1 MRYCEIAPSPA
12 FADSIECFWSTAAE
26 AGETTHRVAPDG
38 CADIVLSSD
47 GPMLVGAMTAFQDVS
62 NCGVTVGVR
71 FRPAMWPAQFRIPA
85 HRLTD
90 RIVPLEDLW
99 GSRARALRDRV
110 DPEAGIDQIARV
122 FESMLQPV
130 PAANPFQ
137 LAVHWMQRHHGAV
150 AMDDLARR
158 AGLIVRQLRRV
169 SLEQAGLSPKF
180 LARVLRFR
188 RAASRLGSDAAAGLA
203 LECGYYDQAHFINEF
218 REFSGRTPSS
228 I

>member
-26 AGETTHRVAPDG
+26 AGETTHRVSPDG

-137 LAVHWMQRHHGAV
+137 LAVHGNCQFPVIAFFDGQLDERFDGNQRIFNFMGY
-150 AMDDLARR
+150 AR
-158 AGLIVRQLRRV
+158 G
-169 SLEQAGLSPKF
+169 ESPQICQPVKT
-180 LARVLRFR
+180 L
-188 RAASRLGSDAAAGLA
+188 
-203 LECGYYDQAHFINEF
+203 QIFIQN
-218 REFSGRTPSS
+218 R
-228 I
+228 